1 MKSIEAY
8 NKTQSELNKTLNMA
22 FAGIS
27 RKIEEAIKVGQTH
40 IQEDLPSEEIR
51 NNVHGYFEEKGYI
64 CIDIYILPL
73 CVFLGI
79 FVRCVLHILHIK
91 NIRKVLNLYNQ
102 VSWR

>member
-27 RKIEEAIKVGQTH
+27 RRIEEAIKVGQTH

-51 NNVHGYFEEKGYI
+51 NNVHDYFEEKGYI
-64 CIDIYILPL
+64 CIDMYTSAL
-73 CVFLGI
+73 CISWI
-79 FVRCVLHILHIK
+79 FMRCVLHILHIK
-91 NIRKVLNLYNQ
+91 NIRKVLNLCNQ